1 MAQIES
7 KPLSPEEK
15 RSLAESARLC
25 EMIVEANPSD
35 TGALETLKEIYTKL
49 GDRENLAR
57 VVARLA
63 GTVGGRPSASVTPAP
78 EPAAAPVPAAATP
91 LPPATVELDP
101 GMPGGD
107 NGRGPGK
114 RSATAV
120 ASERRQGSLSRLGD
134 RLVAEKL
141 ITTEQLQRALAEQKG
156 SADKLGT

>member
-63 GTVGGRPSASVTPAP
+63 GTVGGRPSASVIPTPEVTAAPAP
-78 EPAAAPVPAAATP
+78 PPAPAPVGVELEPA
-91 LPPATVELDP
+91 
-101 GMPGGD
+101 MPSGD
-107 NGRGPGK
+107 NGRGAGK
-114 RSATAV
+114 RAAV
-120 ASERRQGSLSRLGD
+120 IASERRGGSLSR
-134 RLVAEKL
+134 
-141 ITTEQLQRALAEQKG
+141 
-156 SADKLGT
+156 